1 MRSTQARTLVAG
13 VLVAGAAAVLV
24 ATEDALGLTEAWPV
38 LLIAGTGLLL
48 GVPRLRHALALVSG
62 MLAGG
67 VTLWAAAAVLPDI
80 AAGRAIAT
88 VLGVAALTA
97 VTLAT
102 RGRLRLSVQLIG
114 WAAALG
120 HTGPSVAAVPT
131 GGAPLLMALAVGLT
145 TLLVAAG
152 LGLLLAQVV
161 QLVTLVP
168 SGRRERGGTASV
180 AAVAGGGLAAGLAV
194 ALTIAAAPALASV
207 DTGNGIVE
215 HRQTVVRTF
224 TADGTPSAGSVVT
237 KVGTSGTG
245 GVSIVLRDQ
254 AVRGLRSLTG
264 LAGSGPFR
272 EAGAPDAV
280 GRLVTHRLPEGGS
293 VRTVATLDRSLP
305 VDLSIAFTL
314 DGQPITPAALVGRS
328 GRLEVTYTLTNLTVE
343 PRDLRHFDGAG
354 RPRTVTRDVAVPFVG
369 ELVVPLDD
377 RFRGVRARG
386 ATVSEGGLHAE
397 LVLAEPV
404 GAPVRTVTWRADVV
418 DAVVPP
424 VQVRLAPVP
433 LTDTARGGTDVAR
446 LRRSTAALREL
457 SDTAGLAITGA
468 IALEQLAEG
477 TITQGDDDLAGRT
490 VSILEGLLTGAAL
503 AGAELGELR
512 ALIEAQDQRA
522 RAGDGHVHGML
533 VVADVRGADG
543 RAAPAVR
550 PYVET
555 SVVYV
560 LDVAGRGGG
569 GGSEVPV
576 RLVLAVVLVGAVGLL
591 GRSTA
596 RILGVGAG

>member
-1 MRSTQARTLVAG
+1 
-13 VLVAGAAAVLV
+13 
-24 ATEDALGLTEAWPV
+24 
-38 LLIAGTGLLL
+38 
-48 GVPRLRHALALVSG
+48 
-62 MLAGG
+62 
-67 VTLWAAAAVLPDI
+67 
-80 AAGRAIAT
+80 
-88 VLGVAALTA
+88 
-97 VTLAT
+97 
-102 RGRLRLSVQLIG
+102 
-114 WAAALG
+114 
-120 HTGPSVAAVPT
+120 
-131 GGAPLLMALAVGLT
+131 
-145 TLLVAAG
+145 
-152 LGLLLAQVV
+152 
-161 QLVTLVP
+161 
-168 SGRRERGGTASV
+168 
-180 AAVAGGGLAAGLAV
+180 
-194 ALTIAAAPALASV
+194 
-207 DTGNGIVE
+207 
-215 HRQTVVRTF
+215 
-224 TADGTPSAGSVVT
+224 
-237 KVGTSGTG
+237 
-245 GVSIVLRDQ
+245 
-254 AVRGLRSLTG
+254 
-264 LAGSGPFR
+264 
-272 EAGAPDAV
+272 
-280 GRLVTHRLPEGGS
+280 
-293 VRTVATLDRSLP
+293 
-305 VDLSIAFTL
+305 
-314 DGQPITPAALVGRS
+314 
-328 GRLEVTYTLTNLTVE
+328 
-343 PRDLRHFDGAG
+343 
-354 RPRTVTRDVAVPFVG
+354 
-369 ELVVPLDD
+369 
-377 RFRGVRARG
+377 
-386 ATVSEGGLHAE
+386 VSEGGLHAE